1 MARTLR
7 ESLSEKLIDSATEIA
22 LDRQEMQ
29 RRLEAVPTQDRG
41 RNEALA
47 SLQIARLFE
56 SATLWL
62 GWRLQPRQ
70 VGWVEQH
77 LV

>member
-7 ESLSEKLIDSATEIA
+7 ELLSEKLIDSASEIA

-41 RNEALA
+41 RDGALA
-47 SLQIARLFE
+47 SLQIAGLFE

-70 VGWVEQH
+70 FGSVEQH
-77 LV
+77 HV